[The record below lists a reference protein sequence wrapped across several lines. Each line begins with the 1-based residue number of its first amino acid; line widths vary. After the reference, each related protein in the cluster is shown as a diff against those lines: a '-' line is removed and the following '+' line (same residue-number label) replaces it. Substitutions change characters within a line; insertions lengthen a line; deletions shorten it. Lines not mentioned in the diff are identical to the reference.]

1 MAFGRLMFHSLGFV
15 GGACSHACPTRDKR
29 LNGLLGNE
37 LFEEYEGKPLASADV
52 RGDDG
57 RLGGLTIALALDKA
71 DVQVAWSEIVGA
83 AEALPDSSTAARGR
97 GCSRGFAS

>member
-1 MAFGRLMFHSLGFV
+1 MCEAMM
-15 GGACSHACPTRDKR
+15 
-29 LNGLLGNE
+29 
-37 LFEEYEGKPLASADV
+37 
-52 RGDDG
+52 
-57 RLGGLTIALALDKA
+57 GGLTIALALDKA